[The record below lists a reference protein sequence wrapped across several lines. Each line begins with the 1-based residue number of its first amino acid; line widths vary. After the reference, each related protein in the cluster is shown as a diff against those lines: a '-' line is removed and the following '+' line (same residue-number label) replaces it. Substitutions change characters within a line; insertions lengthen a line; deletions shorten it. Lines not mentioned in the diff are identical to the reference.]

1 MDPLIKR
8 CFSLLFNKID
18 FQPESINLE
27 NQEVGFSLTVIN
39 CFKIPNLSISF
50 KNHSLNNYSQ
60 LPVRILKNALRA
72 HIREITSQNLIHNE
86 DVFLSF
92 KDLFK
97 GEIDILPFS
106 TISKKIG
113 KSISIPVDRIEI
125 GNIGFYEDVVAIEG
139 LHIGH
144 YLYFYNQPLKEV
156 DGEYILRD
164 DCLVKDKKIVS
175 CINEMLS
182 KKTTQKR
189 IYEALKSRSSK
200 TFYFGLEIN
209 Y

>member
-1 MDPLIKR
+1 M
-8 CFSLLFNKID
+8 LFDKID
-18 FQPESINLE
+18 FQPESVNLK
-27 NQEVGFSLTVIN
+27 NQEIRFSLTMIN
-39 CFKIPNLSISF
+39 CFKIPNISISF

-60 LPVRILKNALRA
+60 FPVRILQNTLRA
-72 HIREITSQNLIHNE
+72 HIREIISQNLIHNE
-86 DVFLSF
+86 DVFLNF
-92 KDLFK
+92 RDLFEE
-97 GEIDILPFS
+97 EIDILPFS
-106 TISKKIG
+106 TISKKIE

-125 GNIGFYEDVVAIEG
+125 GNIGFYEDVITIEG

-164 DCLVKDKKIVS
+164 ECLVKDKKIVS

-182 KKTTQKR
+182 KKKTQKR
-189 IYEALKSRSSK
+189 IYEALKSRASK

-209 Y
+209 H

>member
-1 MDPLIKR
+1 M
-8 CFSLLFNKID
+8 D
-18 FQPESINLE
+18 FQPELVNLK
-27 NQEVGFSLTVIN
+27 NQEVRFSLTMSN
-39 CFKIPNLSISF
+39 CFKIPNLSFSF

-60 LPVRILKNALRA
+60 FPVRILQNALRI

-97 GEIDILPFS
+97 GKIDILPFS
-106 TISKKIG
+106 TISKNIE
-113 KSISIPVDRIEI
+113 KSISIPVDRVEI
-125 GNIGFYEDVVAIEG
+125 GNIGFYEDDIAIEG

-144 YLYFYNQPLKEV
+144 YLYFYNQPLKEA
-156 DGEYILRD
+156 DGEYILGD
-164 DCLVKDKKIVS
+164 DCLVKDKKVVS
-175 CINEMLS
+175 CINKMLF
-182 KKTTQKR
+182 KKKTQKR
-189 IYEALKSRSSK
+189 IREALESRARK